1 MGRLSLADA
10 LAFTV
15 LLGEQDPRRCER
27 AAVRWH
33 GRWELESPADLRLHE
48 SELAL
53 AALAALT
60 TPARDAGLHALLELG
75 RRMGSRP
82 WTRCSSV
89 VLNAPSPGSG
99 GEPAQLFDYAGAA
112 SRCGR

>member
-1 MGRLSLADA
+1 M
-10 LAFTV
+10 
-15 LLGEQDPRRCER
+15 LLREQEPERFER

-33 GRWELESPADLRLHE
+33 GRWELESSADLRLRE

-75 RRMGSRP
+75 RLSGLSTLDSALRP
-82 WTRCSSV
+82 
-89 VLNAPSPGSG
+89 L
-99 GEPAQLFDYAGAA
+99 L
-112 SRCGR
+112 